1 MAIEP
6 GFRRLAAGPLLTA
19 IALCLAG
26 TLVAHAD
33 EPLVPQ
39 LASKAD
45 MACASIT
52 GYALAQSED
61 KILPLLK
68 LCGENPN
75 RNVCDI
81 TVSLMKDLRGGR
93 GGTYGLTCAGIN

>member
-1 MAIEP
+1 MTIEP
-6 GFRRLAAGPLLTA
+6 GFRRFAGPLV
-19 IALCLAG
+19 IATVSCLVG
-26 TLVAHAD
+26 PLDAHAG
-33 EPLVPQ
+33 ELIVPK

-52 GYALAQSED
+52 GYALTQSED
-61 KILPLLK
+61 KISPLLK

-81 TVSLMKDLRGGR
+81 TVSLMKDLRSGS
-93 GGTYGLTCAGIN
+93 TYGLTCVGID